1 MTVHIQGIEGGYW
14 MDIVCHSN
22 PESAPRG
29 VYISGPYSDLDIA
42 RQAATEHDLQKH
54 EGNGDVV
61 IYRYRH
67 YNQLEEARQ
76 AHAQNS
82 PLPE

>member
-1 MTVHIQGIEGGYW
+1 

-22 PESAPRG
+22 PNSLQRG
-29 VYISGPYSDLDIA
+29 VYISGPYSDIDMA
-42 RQAATEHDLQKH
+42 QQQATEHDLQKH
-54 EGNGDVV
+54 QGNGDVV
-61 IYRYRH
+61 VYRYKH
-67 YNQLEEARQ
+67 YFQLEEARN